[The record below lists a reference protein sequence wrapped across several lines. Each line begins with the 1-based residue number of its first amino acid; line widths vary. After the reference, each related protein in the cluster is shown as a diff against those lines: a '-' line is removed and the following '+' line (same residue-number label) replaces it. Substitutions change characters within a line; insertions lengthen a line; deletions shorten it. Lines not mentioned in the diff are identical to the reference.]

1 MSIKHIIDTEIKDL
15 NLDLIIEGLNEIISN
30 GSFTTVLSENDE
42 ITENLTEDGDVV
54 CNIVN
59 DELNADNCT
68 LEENNELSVDTALNE
83 NLITLYRGINGY
95 NVGNNYYSPSKEFA
109 IEFTRSGRESEL
121 RKIKIDTNKIYKHEP
136 LPKGYGGDD
145 PNFDL
150 AIKTAQKQGY
160 IAMWV
165 DEGYDQPNSVFI
177 INPNEKIN
185 EDNNIINDN
194 IALSENVYKVY
205 HGTNQKFSKF
215 NFKNATQ
222 GIVWFTDSPESIE
235 KGEHGGAGNNII
247 MTRYITINKPAGW
260 AEYEKY
266 GLGQLRGL
274 GYDGV
279 ILPQDNKTDYFVFS
293 PKSISAKD
301 NSGTNN
307 SENDTNE
314 NMSKSLKNTHDRTV
328 KFTKDID
335 LS

>member
-1 MSIKHIIDTEIKDL
+1 MDIKHIIDSEIRDL
-15 NLDLIIEGLNEIISN
+15 NLSLIIEGLNEIISDGN
-30 GSFTTVLSENDE
+30 FTTALS
-42 ITENLTEDGDVV
+42 EDGDVV
-54 CNIVN
+54 ADIVN
-59 DELNADNCT
+59 DELNKNNCT
-68 LEENNELSVDTALNE
+68 LEENDNDIVNNNNNNNEVLSE
-83 NLITLYRGINGY
+83 NLITLYRGIGY
-95 NVGNNYYSPSKEFA
+95 NTGNNYYSPSKEFA
-109 IEFTRSGRESEL
+109 MEFTRSGRESEL